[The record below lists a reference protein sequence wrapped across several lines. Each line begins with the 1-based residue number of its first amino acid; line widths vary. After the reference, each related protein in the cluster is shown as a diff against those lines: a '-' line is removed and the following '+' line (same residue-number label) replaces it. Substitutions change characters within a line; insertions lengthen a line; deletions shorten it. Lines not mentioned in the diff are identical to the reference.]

1 MANAKITSLPSAS
14 SLAGTEPL
22 PIVQSGITSKTTV
35 DAVAGRA
42 GKAITSVVQ
51 FAASDETTAL
61 TTGTAKITLRMPHA
75 LTLTA
80 VRASIGTASSSGAVT
95 IDINKNGT
103 SILSTKLTID
113 QGEKTS
119 VTAAT
124 SVVISD
130 ANLADDDEITVDID
144 DAGTGAAGLKI
155 ALIGTR

>member
-80 VRASIGTASSSGAVT
+80 VGACIGTASCSGAVT
-95 IDINKNGT
+95 I
-103 SILSTKLTID
+103 
-113 QGEKTS
+113 
-119 VTAAT
+119 
-124 SVVISD
+124 
-130 ANLADDDEITVDID
+130 
-144 DAGTGAAGLKI
+144 
-155 ALIGTR
+155 